1 MMLPVTPAVE
11 RSRRSLWCWRLT
23 WFSWAMLLGQTTV
36 SLALTQPPLII
47 WLGILLP
54 LALFVHGM
62 LHDRMRSFIWLC
74 LVSLPYFV
82 VMVERLFATPQAL
95 LPWVGMV
102 AVVALYCSAMLYV
115 RWRGPE
121 LRAAAPVA
129 VSESLS

>member
-1 MMLPVTPAVE
+1 MTHVTPVVE
-11 RSRRSLWCWRLT
+11 RSGLSLWCWRLT
-23 WFSWAMLLGQTTV
+23 WFSWALLLGQTAL
-36 SLALTQPPLII
+36 SLALTQPPWII

-54 LALFVHGM
+54 LVLFVHGM
-62 LHDRMRSFIWLC
+62 LRDRMRSFIWLC

-82 VMVERLFATPQAL
+82 VLVERLFATPQAL
-95 LPWVGMV
+95 LPWVGMA

-129 VSESLS
+129 VSEPLS